1 MVQYQSTRGHKETL
15 SFQDV
20 ILSGLAPD
28 KGLYLPDSLYIEN
41 LNHLTEEDLSYE
53 DFVKTIFIALDKETA
68 KYVDDLSLY
77 SGFENSPEPVLKDL
91 NDSTVVMELFNG
103 PTKSFKDYAL
113 QPLGAIADKRLN
125 ELGERGLVLVAT
137 SGDTGSAAIQ
147 AVKDSDNIDI
157 VVLHPADKISEY
169 QRKQMTSVIK
179 DNVFNIAVEGSY
191 DDCQR
196 IAKEILSEN
205 PFDRRIISL
214 NSINWLRVM
223 GQVSYYVWLTKQF
236 TAPINVAIP
245 SGNFGNAY
253 SAWFGRSHGLKINQ
267 IMCTT
272 NVNDVLKRFIDSG
285 KLEPQTT
292 QPSVAPSMDI
302 QIPSSLERL
311 IFDLD
316 NNSSNF
322 YESLKEN
329 NKASLSEESIEK
341 LQHVFSSQTFDDED
355 IKDEIKLLNEK
366 FEIVFDPHTVTSLRM
381 ALDTNSNLPTVAVA
395 TASPEKFS
403 NVISPIIDDFSEVNI
418 ENDEDFMVLDVN
430 KEDIVESIK
439 AKFD

>member
-1 MVQYQSTRGHKETL
+1 MVNYQSTRGHKETI
-15 SFQDV
+15 SFEDV

-28 KGLYLPDSLYIEN
+28 KGLYLPDSLTIDN

-53 DFVKTIFIALDKETA
+53 DFVKTIFIALDKNSA

-77 SGFENSPEPVLKDL
+77 SGFENSAEPVLKDL
-91 NDSTVVMELFNG
+91 NDTTLIMELFHG

-113 QPLGAIADKRLN
+113 QPLGAIADKRLS

-147 AVKDSDNIDI
+147 AVKESENIDI
-157 VVLHPADKISEY
+157 VVLHPADKISDY
-169 QRKQMTSVIK
+169 QRQQMTSVIK
-179 DNVFNIAVEGSY
+179 DNVLNIAVNGSY

-196 IAKEILSEN
+196 IAKEILSDN
-205 PFDRRIISL
+205 PFERRIISL

-236 TAPINVAIP
+236 TSPINVAIP

-272 NVNDVLKRFIDSG
+272 NVNDVLKRFTDTG
-285 KLEPQTT
+285 TLEPLITK
-292 QPSVAPSMDI
+292 PSVAPSMDI

-311 IFDLD
+311 IYDLENDSASFYTTLKKD
-316 NNSSNF
+316 NKSI
-322 YESLKEN
+322 
-329 NKASLSEESIEK
+329 LSENSFEK
-341 LQHVFSSQTFDDED
+341 LQQVFSSKTYDDD
-355 IKDEIKLLNEK
+355 NIKNEIVSLNEK
-366 FEIVFDPHTVTSLRM
+366 FKIIFDPHTVTSVRM
-381 ALDTNSNLPTVAVA
+381 ALDTNSNIPTVAIG

-403 NVISPIIDDFSEVNI
+403 NAISPIVENYPEISLDQKEEFIHLDRNI
-418 ENDEDFMVLDVN
+418 EE
-430 KEDIVESIK
+430 IVQSIK
-439 AKFD
+439 DKFE

>member
-1 MVQYQSTRGHKETL
+1 
-15 SFQDV
+15 
-20 ILSGLAPD
+20 
-28 KGLYLPDSLYIEN
+28 
-41 LNHLTEEDLSYE
+41 
-53 DFVKTIFIALDKETA
+53 
-68 KYVDDLSLY
+68 
-77 SGFENSPEPVLKDL
+77 
-91 NDSTVVMELFNG
+91 
-103 PTKSFKDYAL
+103 
-113 QPLGAIADKRLN
+113 
-125 ELGERGLVLVAT
+125 
-137 SGDTGSAAIQ
+137 
-147 AVKDSDNIDI
+147 
-157 VVLHPADKISEY
+157 
-169 QRKQMTSVIK
+169 MTSVIK

-285 KLEPQTT
+285 ILEPQTT

-355 IKDEIKLLNEK
+355 IKEEIKLLNEK
-366 FEIVFDPHTVTSLRM
+366 FDTVFDPHTVTSLRM
-381 ALDTNSNLPTVAVA
+381 ALDTNTNLPTVAVA

-430 KEDIVESIK
+430 KDNIVESIK

>member
-1 MVQYQSTRGHKETL
+1 MVQYQSTRGHKERL

-91 NDSTVVMELFNG
+91 NDSTVVMELFHG

-157 VVLHPADKISEY
+157 VVLHPAGKISEY

-196 IAKEILSEN
+196 IAKDILSEN

-285 KLEPQTT
+285 ILEPQTT

-381 ALDTNSNLPTVAVA
+381 ALDTNTNLPTVAVA

-430 KEDIVESIK
+430 KDNIVESIK
-439 AKFD
+439 AKFA

>member
-1 MVQYQSTRGHKETL
+1 MVQYQSTRGHKETI
-15 SFQDV
+15 SFEDV

-28 KGLYLPDSLYIEN
+28 KGLYLPDSLTIDN

-53 DFVKTIFIALDKETA
+53 DFVKTIFIALDKNSA

-77 SGFENSPEPVLKDL
+77 SGFENSAEPVLKDL
-91 NDSTVVMELFNG
+91 NDTTLIMELFHG

-113 QPLGAIADKRLN
+113 QPLGAIADKRLS

-147 AVKDSDNIDI
+147 AVKESENIDI
-157 VVLHPADKISEY
+157 VVLHPADKISDY
-169 QRKQMTSVIK
+169 QRQQMTSVIK
-179 DNVFNIAVEGSY
+179 DNVLNIAVNGSY

-196 IAKEILSEN
+196 IAKEILSDN
-205 PFDRRIISL
+205 PFERRIISL

-236 TAPINVAIP
+236 TSPINVAIP

-272 NVNDVLKRFIDSG
+272 NVNDVLKRFTDTG
-285 KLEPQTT
+285 TLEPLITK
-292 QPSVAPSMDI
+292 PSVAPSMDI

-311 IFDLD
+311 IHDLENDSASFYTNLKKD
-316 NNSSNF
+316 NKSI
-322 YESLKEN
+322 
-329 NKASLSEESIEK
+329 LSENGFEK
-341 LQHVFSSQTFDDED
+341 LQQVFSSKTYDDD
-355 IKDEIKLLNEK
+355 NIKNEIVSLNEK
-366 FEIVFDPHTVTSLRM
+366 FNIIFDPHTVTSVRM
-381 ALDTNSNLPTVAVA
+381 ALDTNSNIPTVAIG

-403 NVISPIIDDFSEVNI
+403 NVISPIV
-418 ENDEDFMVLDVN
+418 ENYPEISLDQKEEFIHLDINSDE
-430 KEDIVESIK
+430 IVQSIK
-439 AKFD
+439 DKFE

>member
-1 MVQYQSTRGHKETL
+1 MVQYQSTRGHKETI
-15 SFQDV
+15 SFEDV

-28 KGLYLPDSLYIEN
+28 KGLYLPDSLTIDN

-53 DFVKTIFIALDKETA
+53 DFVKTIFIALDKNSA

-77 SGFENSPEPVLKDL
+77 SGFENSAEPVLKDL
-91 NDSTVVMELFNG
+91 NDTTLIMELFHG

-113 QPLGAIADKRLN
+113 QPLGAIADKRLS

-147 AVKDSDNIDI
+147 AVKESENIDI
-157 VVLHPADKISEY
+157 VVLHPADKISDY
-169 QRKQMTSVIK
+169 QRQQMTSVIK
-179 DNVFNIAVEGSY
+179 DNVLNIAVNGSY

-196 IAKEILSEN
+196 IAKEILSDN
-205 PFDRRIISL
+205 PFERRIISL

-236 TAPINVAIP
+236 TSPINVAIP

-272 NVNDVLKRFIDSG
+272 NVNDVLKRFTDSG
-285 KLEPQTT
+285 TLEPLITK
-292 QPSVAPSMDI
+292 PSVAPSMDI

-311 IFDLD
+311 IYDLENDSASFYTNLKKD
-316 NNSSNF
+316 NKSI
-322 YESLKEN
+322 
-329 NKASLSEESIEK
+329 LSENGFEK
-341 LQHVFSSQTFDDED
+341 LQHVFSSKTYDDD
-355 IKDEIKLLNEK
+355 NIKNEIVSLNEK
-366 FEIVFDPHTVTSLRM
+366 FNIIFDPHTVTSVRM
-381 ALDTNSNLPTVAVA
+381 ALDTNSNIPTVAIG

-403 NVISPIIDDFSEVNI
+403 NVISPIV
-418 ENDEDFMVLDVN
+418 ENYPEISLDQKEEFINLDINSDE
-430 KEDIVESIK
+430 IVQSIK
-439 AKFD
+439 DKFE

>member
-1 MVQYQSTRGHKETL
+1 MVNYQSTRGHKETI
-15 SFQDV
+15 SFEDV

-28 KGLYLPDSLYIEN
+28 KGLYLPDSLTIDN

-53 DFVKTIFIALDKETA
+53 DFVKTIFIALDKNSA

-77 SGFENSPEPVLKDL
+77 SGFENSAEPVLKDL
-91 NDSTVVMELFNG
+91 NDTTLIMELFHG

-113 QPLGAIADKRLN
+113 QPLGAIADKRLS

-147 AVKDSDNIDI
+147 AVKESENIDI
-157 VVLHPADKISEY
+157 VVLHPADKISDY
-169 QRKQMTSVIK
+169 QRQQMTSVIK
-179 DNVFNIAVEGSY
+179 DNVFNIAVNGSY

-196 IAKEILSEN
+196 IAKEILSDN
-205 PFDRRIISL
+205 PFERRIISL

-236 TAPINVAIP
+236 TSPINVAIP

-272 NVNDVLKRFIDSG
+272 NVNDVLKRFTDSG
-285 KLEPQTT
+285 TLEPLITK
-292 QPSVAPSMDI
+292 PSVAPSMDI

-311 IFDLD
+311 IYDLENDSASFYTTLKKD
-316 NNSSNF
+316 NKSI
-322 YESLKEN
+322 
-329 NKASLSEESIEK
+329 LSENSFEK
-341 LQHVFSSQTFDDED
+341 LQQVFSSKTYDDD
-355 IKDEIKLLNEK
+355 NIKN
-366 FEIVFDPHTVTSLRM
+366 EIVSLNKKFKIIFDPHTVTSVRM
-381 ALDTNSNLPTVAVA
+381 ALDTNSNIPTVAIG

-403 NVISPIIDDFSEVNI
+403 NVISPIV
-418 ENDEDFMVLDVN
+418 ENYPEISLDQ
-430 KEDIVESIK
+430 KEEFIHLDRNNEEIVQSIK
-439 AKFD
+439 DKFE

>member
-53 DFVKTIFIALDKETA
+53 NFVKTIFIALDKETA

-91 NDSTVVMELFNG
+91 NDSTVVMELFHG

-285 KLEPQTT
+285 ILEPQTT
-292 QPSVAPSMDI
+292 LPSVAPSMDI

-329 NKASLSEESIEK
+329 NKASLSEKSIEK

-366 FEIVFDPHTVTSLRM
+366 FKIVFDPHTVTSLRM
-381 ALDTNSNLPTVAVA
+381 ALDTNTNLPTVAVA

-403 NVISPIIDDFSEVNI
+403 NVISPIINDFSEVNI
-418 ENDEDFMVLDVN
+418 ENDEDFMVIDAN
-430 KEDIVESIK
+430 KDNIVESIK
-439 AKFD
+439 AKFA

>member
-1 MVQYQSTRGHKETL
+1 MVKYQSTRGHKETI
-15 SFQDV
+15 SFEDV

-28 KGLYLPDSLYIEN
+28 KGLYLPDSLTIDN

-53 DFVKTIFIALDKETA
+53 DFVKTIFIALDKNSA

-77 SGFENSPEPVLKDL
+77 SGFENSAEPVLKDL
-91 NDSTVVMELFNG
+91 NDTTLIMELFHG

-113 QPLGAIADKRLN
+113 QPLGAIADKRLS

-147 AVKDSDNIDI
+147 AVKESENIDI
-157 VVLHPADKISEY
+157 VVLHPADKISDY
-169 QRKQMTSVIK
+169 QRQQMTSVIK
-179 DNVFNIAVEGSY
+179 DNVLNIAVNGSY

-196 IAKEILSEN
+196 IAKEILSDN
-205 PFDRRIISL
+205 PFERRIISL

-236 TAPINVAIP
+236 TSPINVAIP

-272 NVNDVLKRFIDSG
+272 NVNDVLKRFTDTG
-285 KLEPQTT
+285 TLEPLITK
-292 QPSVAPSMDI
+292 PSVAPSMDI

-311 IFDLD
+311 IYDLENDSASFYTNLKKD
-316 NNSSNF
+316 NKSI
-322 YESLKEN
+322 
-329 NKASLSEESIEK
+329 LSDNGFEK
-341 LQHVFSSQTFDDED
+341 LQQVFSSKTYDDD
-355 IKDEIKLLNEK
+355 NIKNEIVSLNEK
-366 FEIVFDPHTVTSLRM
+366 FNIIFDPHTVTSVRM
-381 ALDTNSNLPTVAVA
+381 ALDTNSNIPTVAIG

-403 NVISPIIDDFSEVNI
+403 NVIS
-418 ENDEDFMVLDVN
+418 L
-430 KEDIVESIK
+430 IVENYPEISLDQKEEFINLDINSDEIVQSIK
-439 AKFD
+439 DKFE

>member
-1 MVQYQSTRGHKETL
+1 VVQYQSTRGHKETL

-28 KGLYLPDSLYIEN
+28 KGLYLPDSIYIEN

-53 DFVKTIFIALDKETA
+53 DFVKTIFIALDKDTA

-91 NDSTVVMELFNG
+91 NDSTVVMELFYG

-157 VVLHPADKISEY
+157 VVLHPSGKISEY

-223 GQVSYYVWLTKQF
+223 GQLSYYVWLTKQF

-285 KLEPQTT
+285 ILEPQIT

-329 NKASLSEESIEK
+329 NKASLSERSIEK

-381 ALDTNSNLPTVAVA
+381 ALDTNINLPTVAVA

-430 KEDIVESIK
+430 KDNIVELIK
-439 AKFD
+439 AKFA

>member
-91 NDSTVVMELFNG
+91 NDSTVVMELFHG

-285 KLEPQTT
+285 ILEPQTT

-322 YESLKEN
+322 YESLKAN
-329 NKASLSEESIEK
+329 NKASLSKVSIEK

-381 ALDTNSNLPTVAVA
+381 ALDTNTNLPTVAVA

-430 KEDIVESIK
+430 KDNIVESIT
-439 AKFD
+439 AKFA